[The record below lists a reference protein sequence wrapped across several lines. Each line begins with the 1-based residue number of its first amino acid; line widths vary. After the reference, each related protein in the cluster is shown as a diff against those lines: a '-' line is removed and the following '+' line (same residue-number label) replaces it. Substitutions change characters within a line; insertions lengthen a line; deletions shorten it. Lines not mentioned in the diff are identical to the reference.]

1 MDIEIFEVEAG
12 QWAYRVGGVY
22 QEWHPDQAGFV
33 PMSEVDAM
41 ACATV
46 VAARFAGE

>member
-22 QEWHPDQAGFV
+22 QEWHPDEPGFV
-33 PMSEVDAM
+33 PMSEAEAT
-41 ACATV
+41 ACAAI
-46 VAARFAGE
+46 VAARLAGE

>member
-1 MDIEIFEVEAG
+1 MDIAVFEVRPG

-33 PMSEVDAM
+33 PMSEAEAT
-41 ACATV
+41 ACAAV
-46 VAARFAGE
+46 VAARLAA